1 MRSLDDTATAKIRA
15 FFTVCRSGQPFTG
28 TPMDMTI
35 EQTVNRSCKAAGGVS
50 KVTLN
55 EGILIILA
63 ISYPA
68 LYFNNELSTHFQVCD

>member
-55 EGILIILA
+55 EGI
-63 ISYPA
+63 
-68 LYFNNELSTHFQVCD
+68 